1 VEVRP
6 LDLAGLCEDG
16 IPKASLDTVL
26 CSNVLEHI
34 ADDRA
39 ALLAI
44 HDVLAPGGHV
54 VLIVPALKAL
64 YGSIDRAIHHYRRY
78 SRDEVAEK
86 MREAGFEVEHLSY
99 FNMLGVPGWW
109 LNAVVLKREAVPGM
123 QARIA
128 DLLVPWLKVERQLLG
143 PPFGMSLL
151 AVGRRV

>member
-1 VEVRP
+1 GRGLMTKYLPNSEKLIATDLDPDYVALLGRQFGDRANVEVRP

-64 YGSIDRAIHHYRRY
+64 YGSID
-78 SRDEVAEK
+78 
-86 MREAGFEVEHLSY
+86 
-99 FNMLGVPGWW
+99 
-109 LNAVVLKREAVPGM
+109 
-123 QARIA
+123 
-128 DLLVPWLKVERQLLG
+128 
-143 PPFGMSLL
+143 
-151 AVGRRV
+151 